1 MKKSVKK
8 FIIVAVFLLLVP
20 YIITVFINGTGMGK
34 GEQSAPRYVRVQVG
48 NSWKKVPWEEYFIG
62 ILAKEIDVSYEKEAL
77 KAQAVLTR
85 TNIYREISE
94 NQEAVLPGEYM
105 TYREMEKAWG
115 EKETKRVRELLRKVM
130 EETEGKAIMQKDKLA
145 FAPFHRLSNGNTR
158 NGTEVFGNDLYPY
171 LQKKEC
177 AKDRESELQL
187 QTLTLT
193 YKEVK
198 EYCQPFLLAVDEK
211 DRKKE
216 FSFQD
221 FEIVKTDSSGYVI
234 KIRIGENVYPGEKF
248 REALDLPSGCFTLQD
263 QEKSLK
269 ITTKGVGHGVG
280 MSQYTAN
287 EMAKEGK
294 NYEEILQYFFEGTK
308 ISQVAEILL
317 NME

>member
-1 MKKSVKK
+1 MKKGAKK
-8 FIIVAVFLLLVP
+8 FVIVAVSLLLIP
-20 YIITVFINGTGMGK
+20 YIITVFINGAGLGR
-34 GEQSAPRYVRVQVG
+34 GEKATPRYVKVQVG

-62 ILAKEIDVSYEKEAL
+62 TLAKKIDVSYEKEAL

-105 TYREMEKAWG
+105 TYREMEKALG
-115 EKETKRVRELLRKVM
+115 KKEAKRIRELLQKVI
-130 EETEGKAIMQKDKLA
+130 EETEGKALMQKGQLA

-158 NGTEVFGNDLYPY
+158 DGTEVFGNDLYPY
-171 LQKKEC
+171 LKKKEC
-177 AKDRESELQL
+177 AKDMESELQL

-198 EYCQPFLLAVDEK
+198 EYCRRFLLAVDEK
-211 DRKKE
+211 DKERE

-234 KIRIGENVYPGEKF
+234 KIRIGEHVYPGEKF
-248 REALDLPSGCFTLQD
+248 REALNLPSGCFTLQD
-263 QEKSLK
+263 QEDSLK
-269 ITTKGVGHGVG
+269 ITSKGVGHGVG

-294 NYEEILQYFFEGTK
+294 NYEEILQYFFEGTQ
-308 ISQVAEILL
+308 IGQVAEILV
-317 NME
+317 NVE